1 MKILDMLRSCSYQD
15 VEKELQLHYQDFDA
29 EEFGKLYRK
38 LSQMTVKEPLEKE
51 WYLGITVRRM
61 TEDGTDPAV
70 EVFDEKDKDIYF
82 DVSGFEKDSEIL
94 YSVSAL
100 PYEEL
105 IQYSIDEDT
114 LNKFTPEAILAHALW
129 EITSY

>member
-1 MKILDMLRSCSYQD
+1 M
-15 VEKELQLHYQDFDA
+15 
-29 EEFGKLYRK
+29 
-38 LSQMTVKEPLEKE
+38 KEPLEKE

-70 EVFDEKDKDIYF
+70 EVFEEKDNNIYF
-82 DVSGFEKDSEIL
+82 DVSGFEKDSDML
-94 YSVSAL
+94 YSVSSL

-114 LNKFTPEAILAHALW
+114 CDKFKPESILAHVLW
-129 EITSY
+129 EITSYGLE